1 MPCCGFYPLARLG
14 DFFKGLFSKE
24 EPYVPNRY
32 SYMETVSDSDVTTRR
47 VQRPLS
53 PRKSGGPVP
62 AIPFMFSQPGEEPTH
77 VETIHGRSTPPE
89 YMERSRWYGE

>member
-1 MPCCGFYPLARLG
+1 MSCCGFYPLSRLS
-14 DFFKGLFSKE
+14 DFFRNLFSNE
-24 EPYVPNRY
+24 SAEVPKSY

-62 AIPFMFSQPGEEPTH
+62 AIPFMFSQPGEESIP
-77 VETIHGRSTPPE
+77 
-89 YMERSRWYGE
+89 Y